1 MLFCFLMAGDDLN
14 GASQVVILLLVIM
27 SAGIDDLKEEKSSSV
42 NEYIVGPDG
51 KRVGSADVD

>member
-1 MLFCFLMAGDDLN
+1 MAGDDLN